1 MDNRSTNEEN
11 KMNEGDLVAELLQ
24 ITAEL
29 GGRMER
35 LDTYDSKGTIGKKI
49 IIEYNVTEKK

>member
-1 MDNRSTNEEN
+1 
-11 KMNEGDLVAELLQ
+11 MNEGDLVAELLQ

-35 LDTYDSKGTIGKKI
+35 LDTYDSKGTTGKKI
-49 IIEYNVTEKK
+49 IIEYDVIEKIKQTLND

>member
-1 MDNRSTNEEN
+1 
-11 KMNEGDLVAELLQ
+11 MNEGDLVTALLQ
-24 ITAEL
+24 ITAAL

-35 LDTYDSKGTIGKKI
+35 WDTDDSKGTVGKKI

>member
-1 MDNRSTNEEN
+1 
-11 KMNEGDLVAELLQ
+11 MNEGDLVTELLQ

-49 IIEYNVTEKK
+49 IIEYNVTEKKIKQTLND